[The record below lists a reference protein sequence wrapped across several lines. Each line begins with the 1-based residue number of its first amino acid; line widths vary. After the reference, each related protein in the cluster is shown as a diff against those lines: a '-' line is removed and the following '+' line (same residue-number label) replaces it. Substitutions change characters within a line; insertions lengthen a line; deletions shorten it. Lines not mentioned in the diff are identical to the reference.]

1 LSFLISIW
9 LLASVFLYPA
19 DGVKEL
25 PFSSYSLEIPVI
37 QPEISDTIPRKLVP
51 SLLLRDREVILPQ
64 FEIIPEEMQVW
75 TDPQLRI
82 PEEEIPDT
90 VHVWNYRAPTGF
102 EVGETDSTMRWTKLL
117 NLFDRFHQE
126 KGAIT
131 YRTGTV
137 GRMDGVE
144 LHAFETRHLNLEMEG
159 LNLNEPLTGAVNWN
173 RLPIHKISEFR
184 EADYGAS
191 YRSQTRLRDHYL
203 VQPRTYLNFDE
214 SSFNHR
220 SLEFSYTQNFRST
233 TNLELSFW
241 DRRDGGGYTRQE
253 VDGRQIVARAY
264 HQLNDRWLLKGAF
277 INNDLDRQEP
287 FGYSI
292 TDPRLFAFNRFIE
305 TPLQAGANS
314 NQASNDVYLQA
325 HHRKNIDSDV
335 STKFGLHY
343 QSSKWELTY
352 PADSIAVSFQNMELF
367 ARQHVRFGSTRLS
380 ASGRTFF
387 LNEREELNLAETSW
401 LGGEAEANISQ
412 NFTRRARIDGNAK
425 LTVWDDDRTSNEI
438 SGRFLFEPFGRAR
451 LSVFGGLLSRAPDI
465 QAAYWQSNVFQ
476 GNADLEN
483 EESQFVGAMAEI
495 PLSRILQAGVRG
507 DLRETENAIFVNNEG
522 QFANIDPYKMVSAT
536 AWLSLDSRIF
546 EGEVSGTYKTFSSNS
561 TNPINETLD
570 FSGERVWLKGNI
582 YWKNYLFDQATYVKT
597 GFSGMFSPNAFRTA
611 EFITPLNRWQHG
623 TNEHVNPSYY
633 RLDFDLSARVR
644 WFMVLIK
651 WENILDRVEQ
661 LGYFESTGYPMPE
674 RRFRFGL
681 RVLFTN

>member
-1 LSFLISIW
+1 MTELQL
-9 LLASVFLYPA
+9 PA
-19 DGVKEL
+19 TFPDMAGL
-25 PFSSYSLEIPVI
+25 QADIN
-37 QPEISDTIPRKLVP
+37 DTIPRKPVP
-51 SLLLRDREVILPQ
+51 TLLLREPEVAIPH
-64 FEIIPEEMQVW
+64 FELIPEEMQVW
-75 TDPQLRI
+75 TGTP
-82 PEEEIPDT
+82 PEGAFEEIPDT
-90 VHVWNYRAPTGF
+90 MHVWTYRVPQGF

-144 LHAFETRHLNLEMEG
+144 LHAFETHHLNLEMEG
-159 LNLNEPLTGAVNWN
+159 LNLNDPLTGSVYWN
-173 RLPIHKISEFR
+173 RLPIHKISEFS
-184 EADYGAS
+184 EADYGSS

-214 SSFNHR
+214 SKFNHR
-220 SLEFSYTQNFRST
+220 SLEFSYTQNLSKT

-241 DRRDGGGYTRQE
+241 DRRDGGGYNRQE
-253 VDGRQIVARAY
+253 VNGRQIVARVY
-264 HQLNDRWLLKGAF
+264 HQLNDRWLLKGAI

-292 TDPRLFAFNRFIE
+292 TDPLFFAFNRFIE
-305 TPLQAGANS
+305 TPLQPGATS
-314 NQASNDVYLQA
+314 NQASNDMYLQA
-325 HHRKNIDSDV
+325 HHRKSTESDV

-343 QSSKWELTY
+343 QSSKWDLTY
-352 PADSIAVSFQNMELF
+352 NADTLATDFQRIELF
-367 ARQHVRFGSTRLS
+367 ARQHAGFGSTQLS
-380 ASGRTFF
+380 ATGRAFL

-401 LGGEAEANISQ
+401 MGGEVEGNFSQ

-425 LTVWDDDRTSNEI
+425 LTTWDDGRTSNEL
-438 SGRFLFEPFGRAR
+438 SGRFQFEPFTRTR
-451 LSVFGGLLSRAPDI
+451 LSVFGGRLSRAPDI
-465 QAAYWQSNVFQ
+465 QAVYWQSNLYQ
-476 GNADLEN
+476 GDADLAN
-483 EESQFVGAMAEI
+483 EESMFAGAMAEI
-495 PLSRILQAGVRG
+495 PLSRSFQTGVRG
-507 DLRETENAIFVNNEG
+507 DLRETENAIFIDNEG
-522 QFANIDPYKMVSAT
+522 RFTTIDPYTMVSAT

-546 EGEVSGTYKTFSSNS
+546 EGEISGTYKTFSSNS
-561 TNPINETLD
+561 TNPVNETLD
-570 FSGERVWLKGNI
+570 LSGERIWLKGSI
-582 YWKNYLFDQATYVKT
+582 YWKNYLFDQATFVKA
-597 GFSGMFSPNAFRTA
+597 GFSGIFSPNAFRTA
-611 EFITPLNRWQHG
+611 ELITPLNRWQHG
-623 TNEHVNPSYY
+623 TNEFVNPSYY